1 MSKSIPSIEIS
12 PVRFFQFALVGASG
26 LLVNALILGLA
37 TERLGLH
44 YLASAALATVGSTA
58 WNFSLS
64 ELWVF
69 RGRRDR
75 AGWEKRLALFFL
87 MNNAALLVRGPI
99 MWALTTGFGVHY
111 QVSNLISIGAMTV
124 ARYLF
129 ANQWIW
135 SRIARGAYHYDIHGI
150 VTIVSESVLPEL
162 EPFRTTR
169 PIERP
174 TLRIRIG
181 LARRGRKPPEG
192 MRRLDYDE
200 GLGPLGFRARIDIGE
215 QIEVLASPLLRWS
228 PHVLYT
234 NLVEPILRWTLVEKG
249 YALIHGACLAVD
261 GHAHFITARTDTGK
275 TTTLLQILSRQS
287 HNAAMGF
294 IADDL
299 TIVSP
304 DGRVRPYPKPLTI
317 SAHTVRAINANCL
330 AWHERLF
337 LPLQSRIHSRN
348 GRRFAH
354 WLAHT
359 QLPMATINAYVQC
372 LVPPPKYFIE
382 QLIPGARIA
391 PEAQLTEMIVIE
403 RAEDL
408 DVRVPPDEALEIL
421 MRNCADAYGFPPY
434 AAIET
439 FLYQSHTQGDLNAV
453 EREIVESALRGVPTT
468 LVRRRTGD
476 WWPQVLAHIEEFSEV
491 ETQATSEGAT
501 LRAVAQPA
509 PTAVV

>member
-1 MSKSIPSIEIS
+1 
-12 PVRFFQFALVGASG
+12 
-26 LLVNALILGLA
+26 
-37 TERLGLH
+37 
-44 YLASAALATVGSTA
+44 
-58 WNFSLS
+58 
-64 ELWVF
+64 
-69 RGRRDR
+69 
-75 AGWEKRLALFFL
+75 
-87 MNNAALLVRGPI
+87 
-99 MWALTTGFGVHY
+99 
-111 QVSNLISIGAMTV
+111 
-124 ARYLF
+124 
-129 ANQWIW
+129 
-135 SRIARGAYHYDIHGI
+135 
-150 VTIVSESVLPEL
+150 
-162 EPFRTTR
+162 
-169 PIERP
+169 
-174 TLRIRIG
+174 
-181 LARRGRKPPEG
+181 
-192 MRRLDYDE
+192 
-200 GLGPLGFRARIDIGE
+200 
-215 QIEVLASPLLRWS
+215 VLASPLLRWS

-234 NLVEPILRWTLVEKG
+234 NLAEPILRWTLVEKG

-261 GHAHFITARTDTGK
+261 GRAHLITARTDTGK

-287 HNAAMGF
+287 HNAALGF

-317 SAHTVRAINANCL
+317 SAHTVRAINADCL

-372 LVPPPKYFIE
+372 LVPPPKYFVE
-382 QLIPGARIA
+382 QLVPSARLA
-391 PEAQLTEMIVIE
+391 GEAQLTEMIVIE

-468 LVRRRTGD
+468 LVRRRSGD
-476 WWPQVLAHIEEFSEV
+476 WWPQVLAHMDEFSKV
-491 ETQATSEGAT
+491 ETKTAMKQVVPVVQPASS
-501 LRAVAQPA
+501 AVA
-509 PTAVV
+509 

>member
-1 MSKSIPSIEIS
+1 MFKSNTSLEIS

-26 LLVNALILGLA
+26 LLVNALILGFA

-44 YLASAALATVGSTA
+44 YLISAALATAGSTT

-64 ELWVF
+64 EVWVF
-69 RGRRDR
+69 RGRRSR
-75 AGWEKRLALFFL
+75 AGWFKRFVMFFL
-87 MNNAALLVRGPI
+87 LNNAALLIRGPI
-99 MWALTTGFGVHY
+99 MWALTSGLGVHY

-135 SRIARGAYHYDIHGI
+135 GRLVKGAYRYDIHGI

-162 EPFRTTR
+162 EPFRTTQ
-169 PIERP
+169 PIEHP
-174 TLRIRIG
+174 TMRIRIG
-181 LARRGRKPPEG
+181 LARLGQTPPAG
-192 MRRLDYDE
+192 VRRLDYDE

-215 QIEVLASPLLRWS
+215 RIEVLASPLLRWS

-249 YALIHGACLAVD
+249 YALIHGACLSVD
-261 GHAHFITARTDTGK
+261 GRAHFITARTDTGK
-275 TTTLLQILSRQS
+275 TTTLLQVLSNQIG
-287 HNAAMGF
+287 NPAIAF
-294 IADDL
+294 VADDL
-299 TIVSP
+299 TIVNP
-304 DGRVRPYPKPLTI
+304 DGRMWPYPKPLTI
-317 SAHTVRAINANCL
+317 SAHTVRAINATCL

-337 LPLQSRIHSRN
+337 LPLQSRLHSRN

-359 QLPMATINAYVQC
+359 KLPMATINAYIQC
-372 LVPPPKYFIE
+372 LVPPPKYFVE
-382 QLIPGARIA
+382 QLVPGTRVA

-403 RAEDL
+403 RTDDL

-434 AAIET
+434 ADIEA

-453 EREIVESALRGVPTT
+453 ERAIVAGALRGVPTT
-468 LVRRRTGD
+468 LIRRRTGD
-476 WWPQVLAHIEEFSEV
+476 WWPQVLAHMDEFSNIESNV
-491 ETQATSEGAT
+491 TSERVIPA
-501 LRAVAQPA
+501 AQPA
-509 PTAVV
+509 PSVVA